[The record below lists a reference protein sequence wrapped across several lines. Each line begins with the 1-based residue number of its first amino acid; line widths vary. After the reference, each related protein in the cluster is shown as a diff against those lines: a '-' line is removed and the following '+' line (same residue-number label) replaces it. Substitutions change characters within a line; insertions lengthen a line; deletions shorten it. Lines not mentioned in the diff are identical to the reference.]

1 MKTWL
6 RITILLTLLVL
17 PRPVAAHPMG
27 NFSINHSSRIQVSS
41 GAISIPTILDFAEMA
56 TFEMVPDPRRVS
68 EHAREWASRL
78 QLQAGSRTL
87 PLELGSV
94 HASDR
99 SRELTAYPED
109 LLSSAPAMVSASVR
123 IAPYGSVPSSALAFI
138 VPACL
143 SGLYFIRKERVK

>member
-1 MKTWL
+1 
-6 RITILLTLLVL
+6 
-17 PRPVAAHPMG
+17 
-27 NFSINHSSRIQVSS
+27 
-41 GAISIPTILDFAEMA
+41 MA

-123 IAPYGSVPSSALAFI
+123 IAPYGSVPSSALAVI